1 MRGAGAGGREPGS
14 PRLQMISRRD
24 LLKVALTGAAA
35 GLDARRLVSAEAAPQ
50 RLYDVEPLG
59 NVTLLHITDPH
70 AHLKPLYYREPDTLL
85 GVGDERG
92 KPPFLTGQTLL
103 RTYGIAPGS
112 VEAYAV
118 SHVDFAALAARY
130 GRLGGYAHLAT
141 LVRRMREAR
150 PGRTLL
156 LDGGDTIQGS
166 ATALWSRGEDMVRAS
181 NLLGVEVMTPHWE
194 FTYGLDRVREL
205 FGDRERRGLFRGDF
219 IAHNV
224 SEAGWGDPVF
234 RPYALREV
242 GGVQVGVIGQAFP
255 YTPVAHPRRFVPD
268 LTFGIREDD
277 VQRLVRELRDT
288 RGAGLVVVLS
298 HNGISAD
305 LKLAARVAGI
315 DVVLGGH
322 THDALPA
329 PIEVGRTL
337 VVNSGSHGKFL
348 SRLDLDVRGRRVAGY
363 RYRLLPV
370 LSRDLPEDPE
380 MARLI
385 AEVRAPHE
393 AKLGEALAVS
403 ESLLW
408 RRGNFNGTF
417 DEVILDALLERADA
431 EVAFSPGFR
440 WGVTVV
446 PGQTITVEDVYTHTA
461 LTYANTWARAM
472 TGAEI
477 QGVMEDVADNLFHRD
492 PYYRQG
498 GDMVRLGGLTYAI
511 DPRAARGR
519 RIRDVRVAGKAL
531 DPARRYKATG
541 WASLG
546 EASGPPAWDVVA
558 DHLRGLKR
566 VKLDP
571 RPRVRV
577 V

>member
-1 MRGAGAGGREPGS
+1 MTEV
-14 PRLQMISRRD
+14 SRRD
-24 LLKVALTGAAA
+24 LVKIALGGAAA
-35 GLDARRLVSAEAAPQ
+35 GLDARRLDSAEAAPQ
-50 RLYDVEPLG
+50 RLLDFAPLG

-70 AHLKPLYYREPDTLL
+70 AHLKPVFYREPDTLI

-92 KPPFLTGQTLL
+92 KPPFISGAALL
-103 RTYGIAPGS
+103 RAYGITPGS
-112 VEAYAV
+112 AEAYAV
-118 SHVDFAALAARY
+118 SHLDFAALAARY
-130 GRLGGYAHLAT
+130 GKLGGYAHLAT
-141 LVRRMREAR
+141 LVKRVREAR

-181 NLLGVEVMTPHWE
+181 NLLGVDVLTPHWE
-194 FTYGLDRVREL
+194 FTYGLERVREL

-219 IAHNV
+219 VAHNV
-224 SEAGWGDPVF
+224 TEAGWGDPVF
-234 RPYALREV
+234 HPYTLREI
-242 GGVQVGVIGQAFP
+242 GGVRVGVIGQAFP
-255 YTPVAHPRRFVPD
+255 YTPVSHPRRFVPD
-268 LTFGIREDD
+268 LTFGIREDG
-277 VQRLVRELRDT
+277 VQRLVGELRDT
-288 RGAGLVVVLS
+288 RRADLVVLLS
-298 HNGISAD
+298 HNGITVD
-305 LKLAARVAGI
+305 LKLAARVSGL
-315 DVVLGGH
+315 DVILGGH

-329 PIEVGRTL
+329 PIEVGKTL

-348 SRLDLDVRGRRVAGY
+348 SRLDLDVRGHRVAAY

-370 LSRDLPEDPE
+370 LARDIPEDPE
-380 MARLI
+380 MAKLI
-385 AEVRAPHE
+385 AEIRGPHE

-417 DEVILDALLERADA
+417 DELILDALLKRADA

-446 PGQTITVEDVYTHTA
+446 PGQTITLEDVMSHTA
-461 LTYANTWARAM
+461 LTYANTWAREM

-477 QGVMEDVADNLFHRD
+477 VTVMEDVADNLFHRD

-498 GDMVRLGGLTYAI
+498 GDMVRLGGLSYAI
-511 DPRAARGR
+511 DPAAVQGR
-519 RIRDVRVAGKAL
+519 RIRDVRVGGRAL
-531 DPARRYKATG
+531 DAARRYKATG

-546 EASGPPAWDVVA
+546 EANGPPAWDIVA
-558 DHLRGLKR
+558 DHLRAQKR
-566 VKLDP
+566 IKLDP

-577 V
+577 LG